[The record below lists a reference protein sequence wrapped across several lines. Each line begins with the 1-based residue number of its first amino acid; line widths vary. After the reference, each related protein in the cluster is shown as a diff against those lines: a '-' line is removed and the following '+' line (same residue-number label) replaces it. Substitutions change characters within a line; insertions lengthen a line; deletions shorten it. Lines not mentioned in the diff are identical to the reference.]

1 MASSSGNQLS
11 GEKSPY
17 LLQHASNPVRICRVD
32 IGKKMDHHSF
42 RDWNV
47 LKRLF
52 CTFYIRKVGTTTA
65 INHAILLRVKK
76 CFYGS
81 FFA

>member
-1 MASSSGNQLS
+1 
-11 GEKSPY
+11 
-17 LLQHASNPVRICRVD
+17 
-32 IGKKMDHHSF
+32 MDHHSF

-65 INHAILLRVKK
+65 INHAILLRVKNV
-76 CFYGS
+76 FTEV
-81 FFA
+81 FFSVTLTLAAIVDHSCPRQLSTKV